1 MNTQISKPEPPVV
14 QSIRF
19 PRDLWNELQ
28 KKAGEGS
35 FNKIVIRVL
44 QAQIEQEKKEKA
56 S

>member
-1 MNTQISKPEPPVV
+1 MNTPEPPVV

-35 FNKIVIRVL
+35 FNKIVIRTL
-44 QAQIEQEKKEKA
+44 QAQLEQQEKEDKKEVEA
-56 S
+56 